1 MRKTDLEDIELNLMM
16 DAMYQRYGYD
26 FRHYARS
33 SVERRAK
40 QFCTKSGYNHV
51 SELIPLLL
59 NDESFFQKLV
69 KEFSITVTELF
80 RDPLVYKKITETVFP
95 KLKTYPHFR
104 VWHAGCATGEEVYS
118 LAILLKEHGLYDQ
131 ARIYATDFNDEALE
145 VARQGLYKIENVKQ
159 FTVNYQKAGGTH
171 SFSEYYMAKYDSISI
186 DKSLKK
192 NITFANHN
200 LVTDGIFGEMHL
212 VLCRNVLIYFDKVL
226 QKRVLNLIC
235 ESLVNGG
242 FLCLGSMES
251 LLFSDVEMK
260 FDIAEEKEKLYR
272 KRYNSDEGKIEISPL
287 LSEFKAIVIGVSAGG
302 LKALTEIFS
311 SLKKEL
317 QIPIIVTQHLSPKE
331 NSSLAEILNYKSKIE
346 VIEADENMKILPNQI
361 YIGPADNHLLINS
374 NGCFSLS
381 KETKVNHSRPS
392 IDVMFKSASLA
403 YGKKLIGI
411 LLTGAN
417 EDGAEGIKE
426 INSNGGL
433 TIAQDPATAEF
444 NYMPA
449 SAIETGMVD
458 KVMNLKEIIEF
469 LNKI

>member
-1 MRKTDLEDIELNLMM
+1 
-16 DAMYQRYGYD
+16 
-26 FRHYARS
+26 
-33 SVERRAK
+33 
-40 QFCTKSGYNHV
+40 
-51 SELIPLLL
+51 
-59 NDESFFQKLV
+59 
-69 KEFSITVTELF
+69 
-80 RDPLVYKKITETVFP
+80 
-95 KLKTYPHFR
+95 
-104 VWHAGCATGEEVYS
+104 
-118 LAILLKEHGLYDQ
+118 
-131 ARIYATDFNDEALE
+131 
-145 VARQGLYKIENVKQ
+145 
-159 FTVNYQKAGGTH
+159 
-171 SFSEYYMAKYDSISI
+171 
-186 DKSLKK
+186 
-192 NITFANHN
+192 
-200 LVTDGIFGEMHL
+200 MHL

-235 ESLVNGG
+235 ESLVYGG

-260 FDIAEEKEKLYR
+260 FDIAEEKEKIYR
-272 KRYNSDEGKIEISPL
+272 KRYNSDEEKNENSPL
-287 LSEFKAIVIGVSAGG
+287 LSEHKAIVIGVSAGG
-302 LKALTEIFS
+302 LKALNEIFS
-311 SLKKEL
+311 SLKKDF

-331 NSSLAEILNYKSKIE
+331 NSSLAEILNFKSKIK
-346 VIEADENMKILPNQI
+346 VIEADENMKIMLNHI

-381 KETKVNHSRPS
+381 KETKVNYSRPS

-426 INSNGGL
+426 INNNGGL
-433 TIAQDPATAEF
+433 TIAQDPATAEY

-458 KVMNLKEIIEF
+458 RVLNLKEIIEF